1 VRPITNL
8 SRIRAAWRFAN
19 EIPERSTPAWRLTG
33 ADTEKPKMY
42 VYDVIGG
49 WDLDAST
56 FVQAVHSIQAPA
68 MDVHVNSPGGLVFD
82 AVAMF
87 EALRGSGTRV
97 GFSIDGLAASAASF
111 LAMAADPYDPKDDT
125 GGVKIAKGGRIMIHD
140 ASGAAWGNP
149 AEMREMADLLDQVS
163 DDISGFYAD
172 RAGGS
177 PEMWRGVMTAET
189 WYSASQ
195 AVEAKLA
202 DKIAGGTVAPATE
215 DDPEPQPDEQ
225 DPEESGPEDIRSQ
238 MIRARVRV
246 LTGR

>member
-56 FVQAVHSIQAPA
+56 FVQAVHSVQAPA
-68 MDVHVNSPGGLVFD
+68 MDVHINSPGGLVFD

-87 EALRGSGTRV
+87 EALRGSPAAV
-97 GFSIDGLAASAASF
+97 DVHIDGLAASAASF
-111 LAMAADPYDPKDDT
+111 LAMAGDT
-125 GGVKIAKGGRIMIHD
+125 VDIAKGGRMMIHD

-202 DKIAGGTVAPATE
+202 DKIAGGDVAPGPATE

-225 DPEESGPEDIRSQ
+225 DPEESGPEDLRSQ